1 MSDISSSPFPVLRA
15 HRRLS
20 RPPSSV
26 RSWEPSAR
34 PLSLVSKCPRD
45 PPTTAAAIFLVAQDA
60 TDAVCRECVCLC
72 LAAYHPEVINS
83 GLLQEQRTSSNVC
96 SLSVGFLRIDPLK
109 KGLQM
114 YDYSIVVTV
123 HIVIV
128 IVVCQILWLD
138 HIYRKKKTNN
148 TYNTELV
155 PLNLILNKF

>member
-1 MSDISSSPFPVLRA
+1 MCDHWKIIISVHTGPSPPPPHPPPAPTCQTFLLRRFSIPVLRA

-60 TDAVCRECVCLC
+60 TDAVCRECVCRECVFLC

-83 GLLQEQRTSSNVC
+83 GLLQEQRTSFKC
-96 SLSVGFLRIDPLK
+96 MLSL
-109 KGLQM
+109 
-114 YDYSIVVTV
+114 
-123 HIVIV
+123 
-128 IVVCQILWLD
+128 CWL
-138 HIYRKKKTNN
+138 
-148 TYNTELV
+148 
-155 PLNLILNKF
+155 P